1 MCRRRPERNSS
12 KNVTA
17 WQFVGADCR
26 EAALVGAIRPS
37 SPAITPLKGIMNSTD
52 FMLWGEAETS
62 DTGGISQCQLRN
74 ALLPHNPRRCLVQPV
89 LLTSNNRKESRFVT
103 PSDLTSSASKL
114 VEDAT
119 APSALGAKTHGC
131 TDFITIGYVEGP
143 AGRGEPVEGVAQLPI
158 AAASSAL
165 LHRPHKTRPVT
176 LTSNN
181 AKCEHF
187 VVDGYCSAPLTSQ
200 DVLWMETV
208 AQVKPGV

>member
-12 KNVTA
+12 EECHGV
-17 WQFVGADCR
+17 
-26 EAALVGAIRPS
+26 AIRRSGLPRS
-37 SPAITPLKGIMNSTD
+37 RPRRSHPPFISCHHALKRHNEFHRLHALGR
-52 FMLWGEAETS
+52 GQTS

-131 TDFITIGYVEGP
+131 TDFITIGHVEGP
-143 AGRGEPVEGVAQLPI
+143 PKG
-158 AAASSAL
+158 
-165 LHRPHKTRPVT
+165 
-176 LTSNN
+176 
-181 AKCEHF
+181 
-187 VVDGYCSAPLTSQ
+187 
-200 DVLWMETV
+200 
-208 AQVKPGV
+208 